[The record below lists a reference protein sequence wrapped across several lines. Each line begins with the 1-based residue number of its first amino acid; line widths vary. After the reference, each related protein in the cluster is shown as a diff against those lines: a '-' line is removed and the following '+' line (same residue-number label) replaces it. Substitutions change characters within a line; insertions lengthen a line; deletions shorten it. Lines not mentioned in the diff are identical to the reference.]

1 MEQTNSKAEALL
13 EQGMEY
19 IENDAVDRGL
29 PYLKQAAELGLLEA
43 QAMYLGT
50 ILLSE
55 DSDKDY
61 TKEIKKCVEW
71 IRAAAING
79 NPEGQEMLGE
89 IYSGGL
95 GVPENQETAVKWYRK
110 AAMQGNADAQSK
122 LGECYYLGKGVAEND
137 AKAVKWFQKSADQGN
152 ADAQYYLGECYYFGN
167 GVAENDAK
175 AVKWFQKSA
184 DQGHDYAQYNLGE
197 CYYSGKGVAEN
208 DAKAVKWFQKS
219 ADQGNAD
226 AQCRLGNCYLCG
238 NGVLKNEQKAASF
251 YQKAANQEHAKAQY
265 WLGKCYQLE
274 WGVKED
280 FQKAIEWYKKSI
292 DNGYDELNIYESIS
306 KTFLFIIWERADN
319 GTNLYT
325 IANSK
330 ELSEGI
336 QYAEY
341 AINHFDCENEEDG
354 TIYVTLAELY
364 RYKNL
369 DRALDYAEYAVALGV
384 EDADETLEALRSI
397 NGTFGNIGRFLSGI
411 FD

>member
-43 QAMYLGT
+43 QGMYLGT
-50 ILLSE
+50 LLELSE

-79 NPEGQEMLGE
+79 NPEGQGMLGE

-110 AAMQGNADAQSK
+110 AAMQGNDGAQYY

-137 AKAVKWFQKSADQGN
+137 AEAIKWFQKAANQEHAG
-152 ADAQYYLGECYYFGN
+152 AQYYLGECYYLGR

-175 AVKWFQKSA
+175 AVKWFQKA
-184 DQGHDYAQYNLGE
+184 
-197 CYYSGKGVAEN
+197 AE
-208 DAKAVKWFQKS
+208 
-219 ADQGNAD
+219 QGNAD
-226 AQCRLGNCYLCG
+226 AQTQLGHCYLNG
-238 NGVLKNEQKAASF
+238 NGVLKDERKAAAL
-251 YQKAANQEHAKAQY
+251 YQEAANQGLARAQY
-265 WLGKCYQLE
+265 WLGKCYQHGYGIE
-274 WGVKED
+274 KD
-280 FQKAIEWYKKSI
+280 YRKSIEWYKKSM
-292 DNGYDELNIYESIS
+292 DNGYCNPDVYDGIS
-306 KTFLFIIWERADN
+306 SVLLFIIWRRADN
-319 GTNLYT
+319 GIDFQK
-325 IANSK
+325 IACSK
-330 ELSEGI
+330 ELAEGI
-336 QYAEY
+336 RYAKY

-369 DRALDYAEYAVALGV
+369 DKALDYAEHAVALGV
-384 EDADETLEALRSI
+384 ENADETLEALRSI

>member
-13 EQGMEY
+13 EQGMDY

-29 PYLKQAAELGLLEA
+29 PYLKQAAEFGLLEA

-50 ILLSE
+50 LLLSE

-110 AAMQGNADAQSK
+110 AAMQGNDGAQYY

-137 AKAVKWFQKSADQGN
+137 AEAVKWFQKAANQEHADAQYYLGECYYLGKGVAQNDAEAVKWFQKSADQGN
-152 ADAQYYLGECYYFGN
+152 ADAQWQLGHCYYF
-167 GVAENDAK
+167 
-175 AVKWFQKSA
+175 
-184 DQGHDYAQYNLGE
+184 
-197 CYYSGKGVAEN
+197 
-208 DAKAVKWFQKS
+208 
-219 ADQGNAD
+219 
-226 AQCRLGNCYLCG
+226 G

-251 YQKAANQEHAKAQY
+251 YQKAANQGHAKAQY
-265 WLGKCYQLE
+265 LLGNCYQFGC
-274 WGVKED
+274 GVKKD
-280 FQKAIEWYKKSI
+280 FRKAIEWYKKSI
-292 DNGYDELNIYESIS
+292 DNGYDELDVYDSIS
-306 KTFLFIIWERADN
+306 FAFLNIIWKMREN
-319 GTNLYT
+319 GTNFQK
-325 IANSK
+325 IVNSK
-330 ELSEGI
+330 ELAEGI

-341 AINHFDCENEEDG
+341 AINHFDCENAEDG
-354 TIYVTLAELY
+354 TIYVALAELY

-384 EDADETLEALRSI
+384 EDADETLQDLRSV

>member
-13 EQGMEY
+13 EQGMDY

-50 ILLSE
+50 LLLSE

-110 AAMQGNADAQSK
+110 AAMQGNDGAQYYLGECYYWGKGVAQNDAEAVKWFQK
-122 LGECYYLGKGVAEND
+122 AANQEHAGAQYYLGECYYLGRGVAEND
-137 AKAVKWFQKSADQGN
+137 AKAVKWFQKAAEQGN
-152 ADAQYYLGECYYFGN
+152 ADAQFQLG
-167 GVAENDAK
+167 
-175 AVKWFQKSA
+175 
-184 DQGHDYAQYNLGE
+184 H
-197 CYYSGKGVAEN
+197 
-208 DAKAVKWFQKS
+208 
-219 ADQGNAD
+219 
-226 AQCRLGNCYLCG
+226 CYLNG
-238 NGVLKNEQKAASF
+238 NGVLKDERKAAAL
-251 YQKAANQEHAKAQY
+251 YQEAANQGHAKAQY
-265 WLGKCYQLE
+265 WLGDCYQLGQGIE
-274 WGVKED
+274 KD
-280 FQKAIEWYKKSI
+280 FRKSIEWYKKSM
-292 DNGYDELNIYESIS
+292 DNGYCELDIYDSIS
-306 KTFLFIIWERADN
+306 SVLLFIIWGMEKN
-319 GTNLYT
+319 GASFQK
-325 IANSK
+325 IARSK
-330 ELSEGI
+330 ELAEGI

-341 AINHFDCENEEDG
+341 AINHFDCENAEDG
-354 TIYVTLAELY
+354 NIYDTLAELY

-369 DRALDYAEYAVALGV
+369 DRALDYAEHAVALGV
-384 EDADETLEALRSI
+384 EDANETLKSLRLA

>member
-13 EQGMEY
+13 EQGMDY

-50 ILLSE
+50 LLLSE

-71 IRAAAING
+71 IQTAAIDG
-79 NPEGQEMLGE
+79 NPEGQAMLGE
-89 IYSGGL
+89 MYSEGA

-110 AAMQGNADAQSK
+110 AALQGNADAQYY
-122 LGECYYLGKGVAEND
+122 LGKCYYLGKGVAEND
-137 AKAVKWFQKSADQGN
+137 AEAVKWFQKAAVQGD
-152 ADAQYYLGECYYFGN
+152 AYAQYYLGECYYLGR
-167 GVAENDAK
+167 GIAENDAE
-175 AVKWFQKSA
+175 AVKWFQK
-184 DQGHDYAQYNLGE
+184 
-197 CYYSGKGVAEN
+197 
-208 DAKAVKWFQKS
+208 AVE
-219 ADQGNAD
+219 QGNAD
-226 AQCRLGNCYLCG
+226 AQFQLGHCYLNG
-238 NGVLKNEQKAASF
+238 NGVLKDERKSAAL
-251 YQKAANQEHAKAQY
+251 YQKAANQGHAKAQY
-265 WLGKCYQLE
+265 WLGDAYQFGRGIE
-274 WGVKED
+274 KD
-280 FQKAIEWYKKSI
+280 FRKSIEWYKKSM
-292 DNGYDELNIYESIS
+292 DNGYCELDVYDSIS
-306 KTFLFIIWERADN
+306 FALLSIIWRMKEN
-319 GTNLYT
+319 GVSFQK
-325 IANSK
+325 IARSK
-330 ELSEGI
+330 ELAEGI

-354 TIYVTLAELY
+354 DIYVTLAELY

-384 EDADETLEALRSI
+384 EDADETLQDLRSV

>member
-13 EQGMEY
+13 EQGMDY
-19 IENDAVDRGL
+19 IENDDVDRGL

-50 ILLSE
+50 LLLSE

-110 AAMQGNADAQSK
+110 AAMQGNDGAQYY
-122 LGECYYLGKGVAEND
+122 LGECYYWGKGVAQND
-137 AKAVKWFQKSADQGN
+137 AEAVKWFQKSADQGN
-152 ADAQYYLGECYYFGN
+152 ADAQYYLGECYYLGN
-167 GVAENDAK
+167 GVAQNDA
-175 AVKWFQKSA
+175 
-184 DQGHDYAQYNLGE
+184 E
-197 CYYSGKGVAEN
+197 
-208 DAKAVKWFQKS
+208 AVKWFQKS

-226 AQCRLGNCYLCG
+226 AQWQLGHCYYFG

-265 WLGKCYQLE
+265 LLGNCYQFGC
-274 WGVKED
+274 GVKKD
-280 FQKAIEWYKKSI
+280 FRKAIEWYKKSI
-292 DNGYDELNIYESIS
+292 DNDYDELDVYNSIS
-306 KTFLFIIWERADN
+306 FAFLNIIWKMREN
-319 GTNLYT
+319 GTNFQK
-325 IANSK
+325 IVNSK
-330 ELSEGI
+330 ELAEGI

-341 AINHFDCENEEDG
+341 AINHFDCENAEDG
-354 TIYVTLAELY
+354 TIYVALAELY

-384 EDADETLEALRSI
+384 EDADETLQDLRSV

>member
-13 EQGMEY
+13 EQGMDY

-50 ILLSE
+50 LLLSE

-110 AAMQGNADAQSK
+110 AAMQGNDGAQYY
-122 LGECYYLGKGVAEND
+122 LGECYYWGKGVAQND
-137 AKAVKWFQKSADQGN
+137 AEAVKWFQKSADQGN
-152 ADAQYYLGECYYFGN
+152 ADAQWQLGHCYYF
-167 GVAENDAK
+167 
-175 AVKWFQKSA
+175 
-184 DQGHDYAQYNLGE
+184 
-197 CYYSGKGVAEN
+197 
-208 DAKAVKWFQKS
+208 
-219 ADQGNAD
+219 
-226 AQCRLGNCYLCG
+226 G

-251 YQKAANQEHAKAQY
+251 YQKAANQGHAKAQY
-265 WLGKCYQLE
+265 LLGNCYQFGC
-274 WGVKED
+274 GVKKD
-280 FQKAIEWYKKSI
+280 FRKAIEWYKKSI
-292 DNGYDELNIYESIS
+292 DNGYDELDVYDSIS
-306 KTFLFIIWERADN
+306 FAFLNIIWKMREN
-319 GTNLYT
+319 GTNFQK
-325 IANSK
+325 IVNSK
-330 ELSEGI
+330 ELAEGI

-341 AINHFDCENEEDG
+341 AINHFDCENAEDG
-354 TIYVTLAELY
+354 TIYVALAELY

-384 EDADETLEALRSI
+384 EDADETLQDLRSV

>member
-13 EQGMEY
+13 EQGMDY

-29 PYLKQAAELGLLEA
+29 PYLKQATELGLLEA

-50 ILLSE
+50 LLLSE

-110 AAMQGNADAQSK
+110 AAMQGNDGAQYY

-137 AKAVKWFQKSADQGN
+137 AEAVKWFQKAANQEHADAQYYLGECYYLGKGVAQNDAEAVKWFQKSADQGN
-152 ADAQYYLGECYYFGN
+152 ADAQWQLGHCYYF
-167 GVAENDAK
+167 
-175 AVKWFQKSA
+175 
-184 DQGHDYAQYNLGE
+184 
-197 CYYSGKGVAEN
+197 
-208 DAKAVKWFQKS
+208 
-219 ADQGNAD
+219 
-226 AQCRLGNCYLCG
+226 G

-251 YQKAANQEHAKAQY
+251 YQKAANQGHAKAQY
-265 WLGKCYQLE
+265 LLGNCYQFGC
-274 WGVKED
+274 GVKKD
-280 FQKAIEWYKKSI
+280 FRKAIEWYKKSI
-292 DNGYDELNIYESIS
+292 DNGYDELDVYDSIS
-306 KTFLFIIWERADN
+306 FAFLNIIWKMREN
-319 GTNLYT
+319 GTNFQK
-325 IANSK
+325 IVNSK
-330 ELSEGI
+330 ELAEGI

-341 AINHFDCENEEDG
+341 AINHFDCENAEDG
-354 TIYVTLAELY
+354 TIYVALAELY

-384 EDADETLEALRSI
+384 EDADETLQDLRSV

>member
-13 EQGMEY
+13 EQGMDY

-50 ILLSE
+50 LLLSE

-110 AAMQGNADAQSK
+110 AAMQGNDGAQYYLGECYYWGKGVAQNDAEAVKWFQK
-122 LGECYYLGKGVAEND
+122 AANQEHAGAQYYLGECYYLGRGVAEND
-137 AKAVKWFQKSADQGN
+137 AKAVKWFQKAAEQGN
-152 ADAQYYLGECYYFGN
+152 ADAQFQLG
-167 GVAENDAK
+167 
-175 AVKWFQKSA
+175 
-184 DQGHDYAQYNLGE
+184 H
-197 CYYSGKGVAEN
+197 
-208 DAKAVKWFQKS
+208 
-219 ADQGNAD
+219 
-226 AQCRLGNCYLCG
+226 CYLNG
-238 NGVLKNEQKAASF
+238 NGVLKDERKAAAL
-251 YQKAANQEHAKAQY
+251 YQEAANQGHAKAQY
-265 WLGKCYQLE
+265 WLGDCYQLGQGIE
-274 WGVKED
+274 KD
-280 FQKAIEWYKKSI
+280 FRKSIEWYKKSM
-292 DNGYDELNIYESIS
+292 DNGYCELDIYDSIS
-306 KTFLFIIWERADN
+306 SVLLFIIWGMEKN
-319 GTNLYT
+319 GASFQK
-325 IANSK
+325 IARSK
-330 ELSEGI
+330 ELAEGI

-341 AINHFDCENEEDG
+341 AINHFDCENAEDG
-354 TIYVTLAELY
+354 NIYDTLAELY

-384 EDADETLEALRSI
+384 EDADETLQDLRSV

>member
-13 EQGMEY
+13 EQGMDY
-19 IENDAVDRGL
+19 IENDDVDRGL

-50 ILLSE
+50 LLLSE

-95 GVPENQETAVKWYRK
+95 GVPENQETAAKWYRK
-110 AAMQGNADAQSK
+110 AAMQGNDGAQYY

-137 AKAVKWFQKSADQGN
+137 AEAVKWFQKAANQEHADAQYYLGECYYLGKGVAQNDAEAVKWFQKSADQGN
-152 ADAQYYLGECYYFGN
+152 ADAQWQLGHCYYF
-167 GVAENDAK
+167 
-175 AVKWFQKSA
+175 
-184 DQGHDYAQYNLGE
+184 
-197 CYYSGKGVAEN
+197 
-208 DAKAVKWFQKS
+208 
-219 ADQGNAD
+219 
-226 AQCRLGNCYLCG
+226 G

-265 WLGKCYQLE
+265 LLGNCYQFGC
-274 WGVKED
+274 GVKKD
-280 FQKAIEWYKKSI
+280 FRKAIEWYKKSI
-292 DNGYDELNIYESIS
+292 DNGYDELDVYDSIS
-306 KTFLFIIWERADN
+306 FAFLNIIWKMREN
-319 GTNLYT
+319 GTNFQK
-325 IANSK
+325 IVNSK
-330 ELSEGI
+330 ELAEGI

-341 AINHFDCENEEDG
+341 AINHFDCENADDG
-354 TIYVTLAELY
+354 TIYVALAELY

-384 EDADETLEALRSI
+384 EDADETLQDLRSV

>member
-13 EQGMEY
+13 EQGMDY
-19 IENDAVDRGL
+19 IENDDVDRGL

-50 ILLSE
+50 LLLSE

-95 GVPENQETAVKWYRK
+95 GVPENQETAAKWYRK
-110 AAMQGNADAQSK
+110 AAMQGNDGAQYY

-152 ADAQYYLGECYYFGN
+152 ADAQYYLGECYY
-167 GVAENDAK
+167 
-175 AVKWFQKSA
+175 
-184 DQGHDYAQYNLGE
+184 L
-197 CYYSGKGVAEN
+197 GKGVAEN
-208 DAKAVKWFQKS
+208 DAEAVKWFQK
-219 ADQGNAD
+219 AAEQGNAD
-226 AQCRLGNCYLCG
+226 AQWQLGHCYYFG

-251 YQKAANQEHAKAQY
+251 YQKAANQGHAKAQY
-265 WLGKCYQLE
+265 LLGNCYQFGC
-274 WGVKED
+274 GVKKD
-280 FQKAIEWYKKSI
+280 FRKAIEWYKKSI
-292 DNGYDELNIYESIS
+292 DNGYDELDVYDSIS
-306 KTFLFIIWERADN
+306 FAFLNIIWKMREN
-319 GTNLYT
+319 GTNFQK
-325 IANSK
+325 IVNSK
-330 ELSEGI
+330 ELAEGI

-341 AINHFDCENEEDG
+341 AINHFDCENAEDG
-354 TIYVTLAELY
+354 TIYVALAELY

-384 EDADETLEALRSI
+384 EDADETLQDLRSV

>member
-43 QAMYLGT
+43 QAMYLST
-50 ILLSE
+50 LLEQSNG
-55 DSDKDY
+55 KDD

-71 IRAAAING
+71 IRTAAIDG
-79 NPEGQEMLGE
+79 NPEGQAILGE
-89 IYSGGL
+89 MYSEGA

-110 AAMQGNADAQSK
+110 AALQGNDGAQYY

-137 AKAVKWFQKSADQGN
+137 AEAVKWFQKAANQEHAG
-152 ADAQYYLGECYYFGN
+152 AQYYLGECYYLGR

-175 AVKWFQKSA
+175 AVKWFQKA
-184 DQGHDYAQYNLGE
+184 
-197 CYYSGKGVAEN
+197 AE
-208 DAKAVKWFQKS
+208 
-219 ADQGNAD
+219 QGNAD
-226 AQCRLGNCYLCG
+226 AQTQLGHCYFYG
-238 NGVLKNEQKAASF
+238 NGVLKDERKAASF
-251 YQKAANQEHAKAQY
+251 YQKAANQGHAKAQY
-265 WLGKCYQLE
+265 LLGDCYQFGRGIE
-274 WGVKED
+274 KD
-280 FQKAIEWYKKSI
+280 FRKSIEWYKKSI
-292 DNGYDELNIYESIS
+292 DNGYYELDVYDSIS
-306 KTFLFIIWERADN
+306 FALLSIIWEMKKN
-319 GTNLYT
+319 GVSFQK
-325 IANSK
+325 IARSK
-330 ELSEGI
+330 ELAEGI

-354 TIYVTLAELY
+354 DIYDTLAELY

-369 DRALDYAEYAVALGV
+369 DRALDYAEHAVALGV
-384 EDADETLEALRSI
+384 EDADETLQDLRSV

>member
-29 PYLKQAAELGLLEA
+29 PYLKQAAELGHLEA
-43 QAMYLGT
+43 QGMYLGT
-50 ILLSE
+50 LLELSE

-79 NPEGQEMLGE
+79 NPEGQGMLGE

-110 AAMQGNADAQSK
+110 AAMQGNDGAQYY
-122 LGECYYLGKGVAEND
+122 LGECYYLGKGVAKNDAEAVKWFQKAANQEHADAQYYLGECYYLGRGVAEND
-137 AKAVKWFQKSADQGN
+137 AKAVKWFQKAAEQGN
-152 ADAQYYLGECYYFGN
+152 ADAQTQLGHCYFY
-167 GVAENDAK
+167 
-175 AVKWFQKSA
+175 
-184 DQGHDYAQYNLGE
+184 
-197 CYYSGKGVAEN
+197 
-208 DAKAVKWFQKS
+208 
-219 ADQGNAD
+219 
-226 AQCRLGNCYLCG
+226 G
-238 NGVLKNEQKAASF
+238 NGVLKDERKAASF
-251 YQKAANQEHAKAQY
+251 YQKAANQGHARAQY
-265 WLGKCYQLE
+265 LLGGCYQFGQGIE
-274 WGVKED
+274 KD
-280 FQKAIEWYKKSI
+280 FRKSIEWYKKSI
-292 DNGYDELNIYESIS
+292 DNGYYELDVYNSIS
-306 KTFLFIIWERADN
+306 FALLLIIWEMKKN
-319 GTNLYT
+319 GVSFQK
-325 IANSK
+325 IARSK
-330 ELSEGI
+330 ELAEGI

-354 TIYVTLAELY
+354 DIYVTLAELY

>member
-43 QAMYLGT
+43 QGMYLGT
-50 ILLSE
+50 LLELSE

-79 NPEGQEMLGE
+79 NPEGQGMLGE

-110 AAMQGNADAQSK
+110 AAMQGNDGAQYY
-122 LGECYYLGKGVAEND
+122 LGECYYLGKGIAQNDAEAVKWFQKAANQEHAGAQYYLGECYYLGRGVAEND
-137 AKAVKWFQKSADQGN
+137 AKAVKWFQKAAEQGN
-152 ADAQYYLGECYYFGN
+152 ADAKTQLG
-167 GVAENDAK
+167 
-175 AVKWFQKSA
+175 
-184 DQGHDYAQYNLGE
+184 H
-197 CYYSGKGVAEN
+197 
-208 DAKAVKWFQKS
+208 
-219 ADQGNAD
+219 
-226 AQCRLGNCYLCG
+226 CYLNG
-238 NGVLKNEQKAASF
+238 NGVLKDERKAASL
-251 YQKAANQEHAKAQY
+251 YQEAANQGLARAQY
-265 WLGKCYQLE
+265 WLGKCYQHGYGIE
-274 WGVKED
+274 KD
-280 FQKAIEWYKKSI
+280 YRKSIEWYKKSM
-292 DNGYDELNIYESIS
+292 DNGYCNPDVYDGIS
-306 KTFLFIIWERADN
+306 SVLLFIIWRRADN
-319 GTNLYT
+319 GIDFQK
-325 IANSK
+325 IACSK
-330 ELSEGI
+330 ELAEGI
-336 QYAEY
+336 RYAKY

-369 DRALDYAEYAVALGV
+369 DRALDYAEHAVALGV

>member
-13 EQGMEY
+13 EQGMDY
-19 IENDAVDRGL
+19 IENDDVDRGL

-50 ILLSE
+50 LLLSE

-110 AAMQGNADAQSK
+110 AAMQGNDGAQYYLGECYYWGKGVAQNDAEAVKWFQK
-122 LGECYYLGKGVAEND
+122 AANQEHAGAQYYLGECYYLGRGVAEND
-137 AKAVKWFQKSADQGN
+137 AKAVKWFQKAAEQGN
-152 ADAQYYLGECYYFGN
+152 ADAQFQLG
-167 GVAENDAK
+167 
-175 AVKWFQKSA
+175 
-184 DQGHDYAQYNLGE
+184 H
-197 CYYSGKGVAEN
+197 
-208 DAKAVKWFQKS
+208 
-219 ADQGNAD
+219 
-226 AQCRLGNCYLCG
+226 CYLNG
-238 NGVLKNEQKAASF
+238 NGVLKDERKAAAL
-251 YQKAANQEHAKAQY
+251 YQEAANQGHAKAQY
-265 WLGKCYQLE
+265 WLGDCYQLGQGIE
-274 WGVKED
+274 KD
-280 FQKAIEWYKKSI
+280 FRKSIEWYKKSM
-292 DNGYDELNIYESIS
+292 DNGYCELDIYDSIS
-306 KTFLFIIWERADN
+306 SVLLFIIWGMEKN
-319 GTNLYT
+319 GASFQK
-325 IANSK
+325 IARSK
-330 ELSEGI
+330 ELAEGI

-341 AINHFDCENEEDG
+341 AINHFDCENAEDG
-354 TIYVTLAELY
+354 TIYVALAELY

-384 EDADETLEALRSI
+384 EDADETLQDLRSV

>member
-1 MEQTNSKAEALL
+1 MKQENSKAEELL
-13 EQGMEY
+13 EQGESYFENEEY
-19 IENDAVDRGL
+19 EEAL
-29 PYLKQAAELGLLEA
+29 PYLKQVAELGLLEA
-43 QAMYLGT
+43 QCMYIIDLLVISEESGKDFSSEVKKYVNLIRNAANQGDPDGQVCLAMLYEEGFGV
-50 ILLSE
+50 SE
-55 DSDKDY
+55 DMK
-61 TKEIKKCVEW
+61 
-71 IRAAAING
+71 
-79 NPEGQEMLGE
+79 
-89 IYSGGL
+89 
-95 GVPENQETAVKWYRK
+95 TAVKWYQK
-110 AAMQGNADAQSK
+110 AADQGNADAQSK

-137 AKAVKWFQKSADQGN
+137 AKAVKWFQKSADQG
-152 ADAQYYLGECYYFGN
+152 
-167 GVAENDAK
+167 
-175 AVKWFQKSA
+175 
-184 DQGHDYAQYNLGE
+184 HDY
-197 CYYSGKGVAEN
+197 
-208 DAKAVKWFQKS
+208 
-219 ADQGNAD
+219 

-292 DNGYDELNIYESIS
+292 DNGYDELDIYESIS

-341 AINHFDCENEEDG
+341 AINHFDCENAEDG
-354 TIYVTLAELY
+354 DIYITLAELY

-384 EDADETLEALRSI
+384 ENADETLQGLRSV